1 MTLATLSPVAF
12 VLKGYPRL
20 SETFIAQEILALEQ
34 GGLPITIVSLRRPTD
49 KKRHP
54 IVDEIKAPVA
64 YLPEYLYEAPLRVL
78 RAWWRVRRL
87 PGYGRAFAAWLRDY
101 RRDRTSN
108 RGRRWGQALVL
119 AAELP
124 STIAQIHCH
133 FMHTPG
139 SVGRYAAMIRGLP
152 FSFSAHAKDIW
163 TIPDWEKQEK
173 LQDAVWAVTCTGSGA
188 AHLRSLSP
196 DDRRVSLVY
205 HGLDFERFPPFD
217 AKRVPRDGLDPNDPV
232 QILSVGRLVPKKGYD
247 DLLDALARLPKDRH
261 WRFSHIG
268 GGDGVALRAQAT
280 RLGLADRIEWRGAQ
294 SQADV
299 LAALRA
305 ADLFVLASRVTDDG
319 DRDGLPNVLMEAQS
333 QALAC
338 ISTNI
343 SAIPEL
349 MRDGETGL
357 LVAPQDPVGLAG
369 ALEALII
376 DPQRRLALGAAG
388 NERVRS
394 AFGHEAGIKDLLAR
408 FRHRPF

>member
-20 SETFIAQEILALEQ
+20 SETFIAQEILALEKA
-34 GGLPITIVSLRRPTD
+34 GLPITIISLRRPTD

-54 IVDEIKAPVA
+54 IVDEIRAPVV
-64 YLPEYLYEAPLRVL
+64 YLPEYLHEAPLRVL
-78 RAWWRVRRL
+78 RAWWKVRRL
-87 PGYGRAFAAWLRDY
+87 PGYRKAFAAWLRDY
-101 RRDRTSN
+101 RRDRTAN

-124 STIAQIHCH
+124 ANMVQIHCH

-139 SVGRYAAMIRGLP
+139 SVGRYAAMIRDLP

-163 TIPDWEKQEK
+163 TIPDWEKREK
-173 LQDAVWAVTCTGSGA
+173 LTDAVWAVTCTGSGA
-188 AHLRSLSP
+188 AHLRDLSP
-196 DDRRVSLVY
+196 EPSRVALVY
-205 HGLDFERFPPFD
+205 HGLDFDRFPSFTESR
-217 AKRVPRDGLDPNDPV
+217 APRDGRDAGDPV
-232 QILSVGRLVPKKGYD
+232 QILSVGRLVAKKGYD
-247 DLLDALARLPKDRH
+247 DLLEALAQLPKECH
-261 WRFSHIG
+261 WCFSHIG
-268 GGDGVALRAQAT
+268 GGDGEALRAQAAQ
-280 RLGLADRIEWRGAQ
+280 LGLADRIDWRGAQ

-349 MRDGETGL
+349 IRDGETGL
-357 LVAPQDPVGLAG
+357 LVEPQDPAGLAA
-369 ALEALII
+369 ALKSLIL
-376 DPQRRLALGAAG
+376 DPQRRLALGVAG
-388 NERVRS
+388 DQRVRS
-394 AFGHEAGIKDLLAR
+394 AFGHEAGIRDLLAR
-408 FRHRPF
+408 FRHRFF

>member
-1 MTLATLSPVAF
+1 LTLATLSPVAF

-34 GGLPITIVSLRRPTD
+34 AGLPITIVSLRRPTD

-54 IVDEIKAPVA
+54 IVDEIRAPVV
-64 YLPEYLYEAPLRVL
+64 YLPEYLHEAPLRVL
-78 RAWWRVRRL
+78 RAWWKMRRL
-87 PGYGRAFAAWLRDY
+87 PGYRRAFAAWLRDY
-101 RRDRTSN
+101 WRDRTAN
-108 RGRRWGQALVL
+108 RGRRWGQALIL

-124 STIAQIHCH
+124 DDIAQIHCH

-163 TIPDWEKQEK
+163 TIPDWEKREK
-173 LQDAVWAVTCTGSGA
+173 LADAAWAVTCTGSGA
-188 AHLRSLSP
+188 AHLRDLSP
-196 DDRRVSLVY
+196 DRSRVALVY
-205 HGLDFERFPPFD
+205 HGLDFQRFPIFPEPR
-217 AKRVPRDGLDPNDPV
+217 APRDGRDSSDPV
-232 QILSVGRLVPKKGYD
+232 RILSVGRLVAKKGYD
-247 DLLDALARLPKDRH
+247 DLLTALAQLPKDCQ

-268 GGDGVALRAQAT
+268 GGDGEALREQAD
-280 RLGLADRIEWRGAQ
+280 RLGIADRIDWRGAQ
-294 SQADV
+294 SQAEV

-349 MRDGETGL
+349 IRDGETGL
-357 LVAPQDPVGLAG
+357 LVAPQDPAGLAA
-369 ALEALII
+369 ALTKLIF
-376 DPQRRLALGAAG
+376 DPQCRLALGAAG
-388 NERVRS
+388 DVRVRS
-394 AFGHEAGIKDLLAR
+394 AFGHEAGITDLLAR
-408 FRHRPF
+408 FPRRVF